1 MYVGEMP
8 LSRSYP
14 SRLVAAVLLLVAA
27 CSSGAKRTYSD
38 PSMDFGAIRTVA
50 VLPFQNLSREQ
61 TAHQRVRDVFVTL
74 LLAAEAVY
82 VLPTGETARGLEQAV
97 VANPTAPSIAEVVK
111 LGQVLKADAIITGVV
126 KEYGEIRSGSAS
138 SNVVSIS
145 VQLQE
150 TGTGKVVWS
159 GASTQGGIGFS
170 DRLFGGGG
178 EPLNRITEEAV
189 RDILDQ
195 LFR

>member
-1 MYVGEMP
+1 
-8 LSRSYP
+8 LSRP
-14 SRLVAAVLLLVAA
+14 SPSLLLAAALLVAA
-27 CSSGAKRTYSD
+27 GCSSGPKRTYSD
-38 PSMDFGAIRTVA
+38 PNKDFGAIRTVA
-50 VLPFQNLSREQ
+50 VLPFQNLTREQ

-82 VLPTGETARGLEQAV
+82 VVPTGETARGIEQAV
-97 VANPTAPSIAEVVK
+97 VANPTAPSVAEVVK
-111 LGQVLKADAIITGVV
+111 LGTILKADAVITGVV
-126 KEYGEIRSGSAS
+126 KEYGEIRSGSAT
-138 SNVVSIS
+138 SNAVSIS
-145 VQLQE
+145 VQMQE

-178 EPLNRITEEAV
+178 EPVNRITEEAV
-189 RDILDQ
+189 RDVLDQ

>member
-1 MYVGEMP
+1 MSCP
-8 LSRSYP
+8 SP
-14 SRLVAAVLLLVAA
+14 SRLATVALLLATA
-27 CSSGAKRTYSD
+27 CSSGPQRTYTD

-61 TAHQRVRDVFVTL
+61 TANQRVRDVFVTL

-82 VLPTGETARGLEQAV
+82 VVPTGETARGLEQAV

-111 LGQVLKADAIITGVV
+111 LGTILKADAVITGVV
-126 KEYGEIRSGSAS
+126 KEYGEIRSGTAT
-138 SNVVSIS
+138 SNAVSIS
-145 VQLQE
+145 IQLQE
-150 TGTGKVVWS
+150 AGTGKVVWS
-159 GASTQGGIGFS
+159 GASTKGGIGFT

-178 EPLNRITEEAV
+178 EPLNRVTEEAV